1 MMGIQQKK
9 RYRTPMH
16 TKIGRDASPST
27 ERPRCVGSV
36 VPRVLVAAAM
46 VTLLSSTAWAQT
58 SAGAPASEGWRI
70 NVYPILVW
78 VPVGIAIDVE
88 LPPVEGGGGSSDR
101 ASIVDG
107 RFDGAYLGGVS
118 ATNGKWRIQGDA
130 IWAAVGGDRVERP
143 FLKVDAD
150 IIYGYGT
157 VGYALA
163 KNFFV
168 TGGVRRLALKYEVKL
183 GDRPT
188 FERKP
193 GIWDPLIGIA
203 FQRIGKVVEVHA
215 NFDGGGF
222 GAGADVDLGGTLR
235 VDLKPTR
242 HFGITAGYSVL
253 YLKLTDTAAN
263 RDFTVEQTLHGPVAG
278 IGLYF

>member
-1 MMGIQQKK
+1 M
-9 RYRTPMH
+9 
-16 TKIGRDASPST
+16 
-27 ERPRCVGSV
+27 
-36 VPRVLVAAAM
+36 VA
-46 VTLLSSTAWAQT
+46 LLNSTAWAQT
-58 SAGAPASEGWRI
+58 SAGTPASEGWQI

-78 VPVGIAIDVE
+78 VPLGTAIDVE
-88 LPPVEGGGGSSDR
+88 LPPLEDGGSSER

-118 ATNGKWRIQGDA
+118 ATNGKWRIQADV
-130 IWAAVGGDRVERP
+130 IWAAVGGDRAERP
-143 FLKVDAD
+143 VLTVDAD
-150 IIYGYGT
+150 IIYGYGS
-157 VGYALA
+157 VGYAVANNL
-163 KNFFV
+163 FV
-168 TGGVRRLALKYEVKL
+168 TGGLRRLALKYDVKL
-183 GDRPT
+183 GDRPN

-193 GIWDPLIGIA
+193 GIWDPLIGLA

-242 HFGITAGYSVL
+242 HFGITAGYTVL
-253 YLKLTDTAAN
+253 YLKLTNTAAN
-263 RDFTVEQTLHGPVAG
+263 RDFKVEQTLHGPVAG